1 MCHGGEAVMRD
12 TMGIIYS
19 GETDASLK
27 ELTRSRS
34 TAAVPFGGR
43 YRIIDFILSGMVN
56 SGIRNVGVITQNNYH
71 SLMDHLESGSY
82 WDLDRKKD
90 GLFILPPYVSKGNT
104 GWYKGSADALHN
116 CIAYIRRS
124 TQRYA
129 VLAGGSMVCN
139 ITYDDVLNFH
149 KEKNADITVIYKDM
163 PQMDPKDLS
172 RHTLIETDSSDRIC
186 DMVTKPS
193 LPRSTKVIM
202 EMYIIEKDLL
212 EYLVEECASRG
223 RTDFIKDILIDNL
236 QDLRIYGY
244 EFKGYVAS
252 IRTINAYFKHSMD
265 LLDWDIRNDLFF
277 KNGPIHTKVKDEVPA
292 KYGVDA
298 VAKNSLIAD
307 GCIVEG
313 TIENCILFRGVR
325 IAKGAVVRNSIIM
338 QKCEVQEQ
346 ALIENVILDKDVIVR
361 RGKRLI
367 GQDSYPIVIGKK
379 III

>member
-1 MCHGGEAVMRD
+1 MIDKDVTDNRDIKSGECHGGEAVKRD

-34 TAAVPFGGR
+34 TAAVPSAAGTV
-43 YRIIDFILSGMVN
+43 IDFYCPHGEF
-56 SGIRNVGVITQNNYH
+56 GDPQRRVITQNNYH

-265 LLDWDIRNDLFF
+265 LLDWDIRNDLFL
-277 KNGPIHTKVKDEVPA
+277 KSPIHTKVKDEVPA

-298 VAKNSLIAD
+298 LRKFL
-307 GCIVEG
+307 GCRRMHRGG
-313 TIENCILFRGVR
+313 TIENCILFPGVR

-346 ALIENVILDKDVIVR
+346 ALIET
-361 RGKRLI
+361 
-367 GQDSYPIVIGKK
+367 SYWIKT
-379 III
+379 

>member
-1 MCHGGEAVMRD
+1 
-12 TMGIIYS
+12 
-19 GETDASLK
+19 
-27 ELTRSRS
+27 
-34 TAAVPFGGR
+34 
-43 YRIIDFILSGMVN
+43 
-56 SGIRNVGVITQNNYH
+56 
-71 SLMDHLESGSY
+71 
-82 WDLDRKKD
+82 
-90 GLFILPPYVSKGNT
+90 
-104 GWYKGSADALHN
+104 
-116 CIAYIRRS
+116 
-124 TQRYA
+124 
-129 VLAGGSMVCN
+129 
-139 ITYDDVLNFH
+139 
-149 KEKNADITVIYKDM
+149 
-163 PQMDPKDLS
+163 
-172 RHTLIETDSSDRIC
+172 
-186 DMVTKPS
+186 
-193 LPRSTKVIM
+193 
-202 EMYIIEKDLL
+202 LL
-212 EYLVEECASRG
+212 C
-223 RTDFIKDILIDNL
+223 TDFIKDILIDNL

-298 VAKNSLIAD
+298 VAKNSLVAD